1 MLVAGVEAVV
11 TQLTSQYQ
19 AELNYRVHVTGWLS
33 VMPNLQYIKN
43 PDGVREVDDAWIL
56 GLQVQSQF

>member
-1 MLVAGVEAVV
+1 M
-11 TQLTSQYQ
+11 
-19 AELNYRVHVTGWLS
+19 NYRVHVTGWLS